1 MYSNLTLHD
10 FGTLHGLNISSALN
24 GSFQFGSELDI
35 FFQPENVLITLY
47 VPVILL
53 SLVANILLIVV
64 AVKCNYT
71 KRQVFIL
78 TLILFSLVCIFI
90 VSMVI
95 LYVIYEVCA
104 HLGHGRNGV

>member
-1 MYSNLTLHD
+1 MFPNVTLKDFNPLDGLNLTD
-10 FGTLHGLNISSALN
+10 ALN

-53 SLVANILLIVV
+53 SLVSNIILIVV

-71 KRQVFIL
+71 KK
-78 TLILFSLVCIFI
+78 
-90 VSMVI
+90 
-95 LYVIYEVCA
+95 
-104 HLGHGRNGV
+104 

>member
-1 MYSNLTLHD
+1 MFSNLSLHD
-10 FGTLHGLNISSALN
+10 FSALHGLNISGSLN

-53 SLVANILLIVV
+53 SMVANILLIIV

-71 KRQVFIL
+71 KRQVFYSIL
-78 TLILFSLVCIFI
+78 TFYFI
-90 VSMVI
+90 WS
-95 LYVIYEVCA
+95 
-104 HLGHGRNGV
+104 